1 MRVLSHQRP
10 LAVLAGL
17 VAAAALAFAPPATA
31 DEAHE
36 IVAACLEGH
45 SLSGFKQSAYGK
57 ALKELNATTEEYSD
71 CGALIRQA
79 QRGSAS
85 GHSGGSGSP
94 VSSAA
99 PAQVLATPTEKSDI
113 AGASSS
119 GSEPLSVGGQL
130 VHPGVIHGSVASTF
144 STLPTPLL
152 AVLGF
157 LLACLLVLGG
167 GTLRNR
173 IRDGRA
179 H

>member
-10 LAVLAGL
+10 LAALAGM
-17 VAAAALAFAPPATA
+17 VAATALSFAPPALA
-31 DEAHE
+31 DEGHK
-36 IVAACLEGH
+36 IVQACLEGH
-45 SLSGFKQSAYGK
+45 SLSGFKQSAYSK

-85 GHSGGSGSP
+85 GSSSGASSPAGS
-94 VSSAA
+94 VA
-99 PAQVLATPTEKSDI
+99 PTQVVATPTEKSNI
-113 AGASSS
+113 AGAATT

-130 VHPGVIHGSVASTF
+130 VHPGVIGGSVASTF
-144 STLPTPLL
+144 STLPGPLL
-152 AVLGF
+152 AALGF

-173 IRDGRA
+173 IRDGRSD
-179 H
+179 

>member
-17 VAAAALAFAPPATA
+17 VAAAALSFAPPAMA
-31 DEAHE
+31 DEGHK
-36 IVAACLEGH
+36 IVQACLEGH
-45 SLSGFKQSAYGK
+45 SLSGFKQSAYSR
-57 ALKELNATTEEYSD
+57 ALKELSATTEEYSD

-79 QRGSAS
+79 QRGAAS
-85 GHSGGSGSP
+85 GSSSGTSSLTG
-94 VSSAA
+94 SAA
-99 PAQVLATPTEKSDI
+99 PAQVAATPTEKSNI
-113 AGASSS
+113 AGAATT

-130 VHPGVIHGSVASTF
+130 IHPGVIHDNVASTF

-152 AVLGF
+152 AALGF

-173 IRDGRA
+173 IRDDRSD
-179 H
+179 